1 MFPSTVS
8 VSKSGAY
15 TYSRSEK
22 SRPRSIYKRKNFR
35 GALEQ
40 GGGLQGSD
48 PEGTGL
54 KLQREEQSL
63 YNKGAEGWMVRR
75 EGSLASVRGW
85 GFGGSHVP

>member
-1 MFPSTVS
+1 MS
-8 VSKSGAY
+8 VSKSGVY

-22 SRPRSIYKRKNFR
+22 SRPRSICKRKNFR

-54 KLQREEQSL
+54 KLQREEQRL
-63 YNKGAEGWMVRR
+63 YNKG
-75 EGSLASVRGW
+75 GSGKRASWASVRGR